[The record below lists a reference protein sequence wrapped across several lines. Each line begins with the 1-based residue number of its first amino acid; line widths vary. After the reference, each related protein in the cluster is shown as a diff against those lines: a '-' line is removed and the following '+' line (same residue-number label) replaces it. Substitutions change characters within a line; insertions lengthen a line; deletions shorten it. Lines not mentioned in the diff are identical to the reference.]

1 MLRSWHQFERK
12 QSCCLVVLWLLVD
25 VLWLLVVS
33 PSSKVLNINDCL
45 SSVGIKHFPEKALHI
60 HRSTILMLTT
70 ISILILILVCVIRNE
85 FHDFSQVLGIL
96 SRHPSF
102 ASSNVCACAHALSIF
117 GTQPETA
124 LLEALLVFNESR
136 FATVHHPISQT
147 HHQQISSEKLELL
160 SVRTVL
166 LESLEIGKSILQFV
180 DKTSDTVR
188 VVSMAF
194 LVDNIFIEVN

>member
-1 MLRSWHQFERK
+1 
-12 QSCCLVVLWLLVD
+12 
-25 VLWLLVVS
+25 
-33 PSSKVLNINDCL
+33 
-45 SSVGIKHFPEKALHI
+45 
-60 HRSTILMLTT
+60 
-70 ISILILILVCVIRNE
+70 
-85 FHDFSQVLGIL
+85 
-96 SRHPSF
+96 
-102 ASSNVCACAHALSIF
+102 VCARAHALSIF

-136 FATVHHPISQT
+136 FAMVHHPISQT

-160 SVRTVL
+160 LVRTVL

-180 DKTSDTVR
+180 NKTSDTVR